1 MTKPARATAPVRLDF
16 AGGWTDVPPFS
27 AREGGTVVAAAIGL
41 YAHAEVRPGAAGLR
55 LDARDLG
62 KTVEVSDVSRLDRA
76 GPLALLSAGVRLLPV
91 DSCTVRT
98 ESDAPPGSG
107 LGSSGALDVA
117 LVTALAAARGE
128 SPGAREVADLAC
140 RLESVEAGIAGG
152 RQDQFASTFGGFL
165 RLRFRDPG
173 AEIERLR
180 LDAAFARELE
190 RRMVLCY
197 TGASHFSGGT
207 IGRVMQAYERGE
219 SVVTGAL
226 HALRDIAERMAEAL
240 CAADLGSVGTLLS
253 ENWRRQQA
261 LDPAMCSAE
270 MGRLEAAM
278 RRCGALGGK
287 AAGSGAGGCM
297 FFLAADD
304 PRPAAAAA
312 RDLGMRIL
320 PFRWALEGVRP
331 C

>member
-1 MTKPARATAPVRLDF
+1 MTKPAHAAAPVRLDF

-27 AREGGTVVAAAIGL
+27 AREGGTVVAATIAL
-41 YAHAEVRPGAAGLR
+41 YARAEVRPGDAGLR

-62 KTVEVSDVSRLDRA
+62 ETADVSDVSQLDRA
-76 GPLALLSAGVRLLPV
+76 GPLALLCAGVRLLPV
-91 DSCTVRT
+91 ESCTVQT

-117 LVTALAAARGE
+117 LVSALAAARGE
-128 SPGAREVADLAC
+128 SPEARAVADLAC

-152 RQDQFASTFGGFL
+152 RQDQFSSTFGGFL
-165 RLRFRDPG
+165 RLRFRDPV
-173 AEIERLR
+173 AEIERLQ
-180 LDAAFARELE
+180 LDPAFTSELE

-197 TGASHFSGGT
+197 TGASRFSGGT
-207 IGRVMQAYERGE
+207 IGRVMQAYQRGE
-219 SVVTGAL
+219 SAVTGAL

-240 CAADLGSVGTLLS
+240 RAADLGQVGALLS
-253 ENWRRQQA
+253 ENWGRQQA
-261 LDPAMCSAE
+261 LDPGMCTPE

-278 RRCGALGGK
+278 RGCGALGGK

-304 PRPAAAAA
+304 PGPAVAAA
-312 RDLGMRIL
+312 RDLGMRVL
-320 PFRWALEGVRP
+320 PVQWAHHGVRP